1 MDSILLF
8 CICGKHFFIVKYVS
22 APFFILLFVLCGSVH
37 AQNNNPTIAACDGKQ
52 YLCVVADTMEA
63 CVEIVVDPAYS
74 NLAFIDHFEID
85 WGDSTA
91 LTVIPGGLNPP
102 VQTHLYDLTEFADSC
117 IYQGYYIVI
126 LRTYHTLP
134 SIEVTNSAFVLTLR
148 NPPKANFYVDP
159 YVACVGDPVRF
170 IGNYD
175 DAPCNDKAL
184 NYQSW
189 LVQDGTFFTGNNATY
204 YWDTVGVQT
213 LRYCAGNVCDTVCR
227 NTVIAAV
234 NSTQAGAV
242 IDSGATQIGNLRYR
256 VCFQEPWSAIRLDG
270 SVSQY
275 ENFYSWFGDG
285 QQNWFWYPD
294 PYPPDTSV
302 ARVIFLEP
310 GTYEIKL
317 KADNFCNQPDTVI
330 ITVEVVEPPVLSL
343 APQRD
348 TCVEFSYKPFPYQPA
363 AVYRINGI
371 QADSFPVVLPVSNTP
386 YYIEAELNHTCTYQ
400 LLRDSFLVQTARDV
414 VILSPDTSK
423 LSVCINPD
431 TLHLNANLPVI
442 WKGAGLQVTPVD
454 TFFVQNIPGSYR
466 FIAFRDY
473 GICRRADT
481 LFVQVDKPVAL
492 SVDTPSV
499 ECLLWNYTPAPF
511 EPEAVYTING
521 VVRDSFPVAL
531 GAPQSPFNIV
541 ATVHN
546 ACTDTAVSTTI
557 LVIYPEQVYILSPDT
572 ALCTETPALPLW
584 ASDTTGFWS
593 GEHLF
598 KYQGQSWFN
607 PVDTGTYQLIY
618 TRGTGICLSR
628 DTMNI
633 RVAPSDSIQAGA
645 DIYVCETES
654 SVEITGYTP
663 GGFFTGFSVSG
674 TTIDLELIRRDSA
687 YRYVYT
693 NPTFPPGCR
702 SDELTLVVRSLP
714 EAGFTTDRDTACQGE
729 LVTIIPNAV
738 SGVGYE
744 TDWGNG
750 ITNTLSAS
758 YSAPGTYL
766 LRYAAYNINPATGQ
780 PLCTVR
786 DSAVIEIPVPLS
798 PGAVDFVAQPNAGC
812 APLSV
817 QFVNL
822 SAAQHNHYLWETGN
836 GQSYYG
842 YTPPS
847 VIYPDGAA
855 DTIYH
860 IRLSV
865 PNGCGFYESEQT
877 IKVLPNPVA
886 DFALSVSEICSGSP
900 LEASLLSSGYP
911 LSNTFY
917 TSAGDTLAAIAGI
930 SSVLNLTAF
939 GEPDT
944 VGIWLVSANVC
955 RADTAYQEVIVNP
968 AAVDALIG
976 TPNTPRC
983 TGSPVVLYS
992 QSTNGA
998 PVLWKFSDGNT
1009 FLLDTVSVVFNTPG
1023 VYTATLYTYGCGYDS
1038 MNLPIQVYPTP
1049 EVALVTDPHVCAYE
1063 ETSFQV
1069 NTNAPFILLA
1079 YGDGTT
1085 SSQSSSSHRYTIP
1098 GTYAVTATVS
1108 TLPGCKATD
1117 SGVINVLALPD
1128 IEADTDNTACT
1139 GREMSFSG
1147 SSTPPPVNCY
1157 WRFGDGSFNPGCVAT
1172 HAYAQSGQYSAI
1184 FSVFAPNG
1192 CIHADTLPVTVTQT
1206 PDAEIIYQLP
1216 QTCVPV
1222 TATFGVVS
1230 PAATNTVWKDNG
1242 VYVSGQTSFSRLIT
1256 AAGTHEITLV
1266 ASNNGL
1272 CPDTGRIVLM
1282 LDDAIQAEIIAD
1294 PVCDPGDGIDLRIP
1308 TDPSNIVTVTSPVY
1322 AQTGDFHESL
1332 DTGLYNIKVLNQ
1344 IGCRLDTTILLSTP
1358 ELAEVVAEPE
1368 YFELRPGES
1377 VQFNAVSNQQGASF
1391 LWKPGLFLDNPEISN
1406 PVCTPDKS
1414 MVYYVYAT
1422 NFAGCVKV
1430 DTVRVILRINREDE
1444 IFIPDAFTPNE
1455 DEVND
1460 VFYVRSSSPSVVS
1473 LDYMRV
1479 FDKYNELVFEA
1490 IGTDASS
1497 LILPENPDFGWDG
1510 TFRGQKAEAGSYRYV
1525 IAVRYI
1531 DEQVVIFSGTLQLIR

>member
-1 MDSILLF
+1 MKGYQMY
-8 CICGKHFFIVKYVS
+8 CICGKHLFMARFLSALTFI
-22 APFFILLFVLCGSVH
+22 FLLCGISR

-63 CVEIVVDPAYS
+63 CVEIVVDPAYN
-74 NLAFIDHFEID
+74 NLPFIDHFEID

-102 VQTHLYDLTEFADSC
+102 SQTHLYDLTEFADSC

-170 IGNYD
+170 IGND
-175 DAPCNDKAL
+175 NDAPCVDKAL
-184 NYQSW
+184 TFQSW
-189 LVQDGTFFTGNNATY
+189 LVQDGTTFYGNTATY

-227 NTVIAAV
+227 YTVIASV
-234 NSTQAGAV
+234 NSTEAAAV
-242 IDSGATQIGNLRYR
+242 VDSGATQIGNLHYR
-256 VCFQEPWSAIRLDG
+256 VCFQEPWSTIRLDG
-270 SVSQY
+270 SISQY
-275 ENFYSWFGDG
+275 ENFYSWLGDG

-310 GTYEIKL
+310 GTYTIKL
-317 KADNFCNQPDTVI
+317 RADNFCNEPDTVSLVI
-330 ITVEVVEPPVLSL
+330 EVVEPPVLSL
-343 APQRD
+343 SPQRD
-348 TCVEFSYKPFPYQPA
+348 TCVEFSYTPTPYLPA
-363 AVYRINGI
+363 AVYRINGLQI
-371 QADSFPVVLPVSNTP
+371 DTFPVILPVSNTP
-386 YYIEAELNHTCTYQ
+386 YHIEAELNHTCTYQ
-400 LLRDSFLVQTARDV
+400 FLRDTFLVQTARDV

-423 LSVCINPD
+423 LTVCVNPD
-431 TLHLNANLPVI
+431 TLRLNANLPVF
-442 WKGAGLQVTPVD
+442 WKGSSLQLTPQD
-454 TFFVQNIPGSYR
+454 TFFVQNTPGFYR
-466 FIAFRDY
+466 FIAFRDF
-473 GICRRADT
+473 GVCRRADT
-481 LFVQVDKPVAL
+481 LFVQVDKPVPLAL
-492 SVDTPSV
+492 DTPAV
-499 ECLLWNYTPAPF
+499 ECLLWNYTPSPF

-521 VVRDSFPVAL
+521 IVSDSFPVAL
-531 GAPQSPFNIV
+531 EASQSPFNIV
-541 ATVHN
+541 ASVQN
-546 ACTDTAVSTTI
+546 ACTDTVVSTTL

-572 ALCTETPALPLW
+572 ALCTETPSLPLW
-584 ASDTTGFWS
+584 ASDSTGIWS
-593 GEHLF
+593 GQHLF
-598 KYQGQSWFN
+598 KYQGQTWFN
-607 PVDTGTYQLIY
+607 PVDTGNYRLIY

-628 DTMNI
+628 DTMDI
-633 RVAPSDSIQAGA
+633 WVAPSDSIRAGD
-645 DIYVCETES
+645 DIYVCETQL
-654 SVEITGYTP
+654 SVEIGGYTP

-674 TTIDLELIRRDSA
+674 STIDLASVSRDSA
-687 YRYVYT
+687 YTYVYT
-693 NPTFPPGCR
+693 NPSFPPGCR
-702 SDELTLVVRSLP
+702 SDELRLVVRSLP
-714 EAGFTTDRDTACQGE
+714 ESGFVTDRDTACQGE
-729 LVTIIPNAV
+729 LITIIPNAI

-750 ITNTLSAS
+750 TINTMSAS
-758 YSAPGTYL
+758 YSTPGTYL
-766 LRYAAYNINPATGQ
+766 LHYAAYNVNPLTGL

-786 DSAVIEIPVPLS
+786 DSAIIEIPAPLP
-798 PGAVDFVAQPNAGC
+798 PGAVDFEVQPASGC

-817 QFVNL
+817 KFVNL
-822 SAAQHNHYLWETGN
+822 SAAQHNHYLWQTGY

-842 YTPPS
+842 YSPPP

-855 DTIYH
+855 DTVYH

-865 PNGCGFYESEQT
+865 PGGCGFYESEKDV
-877 IKVLPNPVA
+877 KVLPNPVA
-886 DFALSVSEICSGSP
+886 DFALSVSEICSGAP
-900 LEASLLSSGYP
+900 LEASLLSKGYP

-917 TSAGDTLAAIAGI
+917 TSAGDTLAATAGI
-930 SSVLNLTAF
+930 SSVLNLSAQ

-944 VGIWLVSANVC
+944 VGIWLVSANSC
-955 RADTAYQEVIVNP
+955 GTDTAYREVIVHP

-1009 FLLDTVSVVFNTPG
+1009 FLLDTVSVVFSTPG

-1049 EVALVTDPHVCAYE
+1049 DVALITDSHVCAHE

-1069 NTNAPFILLA
+1069 NTNAPDILLA

-1085 SSQSSSSHRYTIP
+1085 SSDVSSTHRYPIP
-1098 GTYAVTATVS
+1098 GSYTVTATVS

-1117 SGVINVLALPD
+1117 SDIVDVLELPD
-1128 IEADTDNTACT
+1128 IQASADDIACT
-1139 GREMSFSG
+1139 GREVSFSG

-1157 WRFGDGSFNPGCVAT
+1157 WRFGDGSFQPGCMAA
-1172 HAYAQSGQYSAI
+1172 HAYAQAGQYSAV

-1192 CIHADTLPVTVTQT
+1192 CVHADTLYVTATQT
-1206 PDAEIIYQLP
+1206 PDADIVHQLP

-1230 PAATNTVWKDNG
+1230 PAATNVLWKDNG
-1242 VYVSGQTSFSRLIT
+1242 VYISGQTSFSRLIT
-1256 AAGTHEITLV
+1256 ASGLHEITLI

-1272 CPDTGRIVLM
+1272 CPDTGRITLVL
-1282 LDDAIQAEIIAD
+1282 DNAIQAEIIAD
-1294 PVCDPGDGIDLRIP
+1294 PVCDPEDGIDLRIP
-1308 TDPSNIVTVTSPVY
+1308 TDPTNIVTVSSPGY
-1322 AQTGDFHESL
+1322 TRTGDFHESL
-1332 DTGLYNIKVLNQ
+1332 DTGLYHITILNQ
-1344 IGCRLDTTILLSTP
+1344 IGCRLDSTIALSLP
-1358 ELAEVVAEPE
+1358 ALAHVEAQPD
-1368 YFELRPGES
+1368 YFEIRPGEQ
-1377 VQFNAVSNQQGASF
+1377 VQFNAVSNQQGATF
-1391 LWKPGLFLDNPEISN
+1391 VWKPDLFLDNPDVGN
-1406 PVCTPDKS
+1406 PVCAPERS
-1414 MVYYVYAT
+1414 MVYLVYAT
-1422 NFAGCVKV
+1422 NSTGCIRV
-1430 DTVRVILRINREDE
+1430 DTVRVVLKINREEE

-1455 DEVND
+1455 DGVND
-1460 VFYVRSSSPSVVS
+1460 IFYVRSSSPSVVS

-1479 FDKYNELVFEA
+1479 FDKYNELVFESK
-1490 IGTDASS
+1490 GTDASS
-1497 LILPENPDFGWDG
+1497 LVIPEIPDFGWDG

>member
-1 MDSILLF
+1 MKYFSALLF
-8 CICGKHFFIVKYVS
+8 LFMLRGVS
-22 APFFILLFVLCGSVH
+22 V

-63 CVEIVVDPAYS
+63 CVEIVVDPAYT

-91 LTVIPGGLNPP
+91 LTVVPGGLNPP
-102 VQTHLYDLTEFADSC
+102 PQTHLYDLTEFADSC

-159 YVACVGDPVRF
+159 YVACLGDPVRF
-170 IGNYD
+170 IGND
-175 DAPCNDKAL
+175 DNAPCVDKAL
-184 NYQSW
+184 NFQSW
-189 LVQDGTFFTGNNATY
+189 LVQDGSTYYGNTATY

-227 NTVIAAV
+227 YTVIASV
-234 NSTQAGAV
+234 NSTQADAV
-242 IDSGATQIGNLRYR
+242 VDSGATQIGDLHYR

-270 SVSQY
+270 SISQY

-310 GTYEIKL
+310 GNYVIKL
-317 KADNFCNQPDTVI
+317 KADNFCNEPDTVSVM
-330 ITVEVVEPPVLSL
+330 VEVVEPPVLSL
-343 APQRD
+343 SPQRD
-348 TCVEFSYKPFPYQPA
+348 TCVEFSYTPFPYQPA

-371 QADSFPVVLPVSNTP
+371 QTDSFPVLLPVSNTP
-386 YYIEAELNHTCTYQ
+386 YLVEAELNHTCNYQ
-400 LLRDSFLVQTARDV
+400 LLRDTFTVQTARDV
-414 VILSPDTSK
+414 VIISPDTTK
-423 LSVCINPD
+423 LTVCVNPD
-431 TLHLNANLPVI
+431 TLQLLANLPVW
-442 WKGAGLQVTPVD
+442 WKGSGLQITPQD
-454 TFFVQNIPGSYR
+454 TFFVQNTPGFYR
-466 FIAFRDY
+466 FIAFRDF

-492 SVDTPSV
+492 SLDTPSV

-521 VVRDSFPVAL
+521 IVSDSFPVAL
-531 GAPQSPFNIV
+531 EAPQSPFNVV
-541 ATVHN
+541 ATVQN
-546 ACTDTAVSTTI
+546 ACTDTTVSTTL

-572 ALCTETPALPLW
+572 ALCTETPSMPLW
-584 ASDTTGFWS
+584 ASDSTGFWS
-593 GEHLF
+593 GDHIF
-598 KYQGQSWFN
+598 KYQGQTWFN
-607 PVDTGTYQLIY
+607 PVDTGLYQLIY
-618 TRGTGICLSR
+618 TRGVGICLSR
-628 DTMNI
+628 DTMHVW
-633 RVAPSDSIQAGA
+633 VAPSDSIQAGA
-645 DIYVCETES
+645 DIFVCETETA
-654 SVEITGYTP
+654 VELTGFTP
-663 GGFFTGFSVSG
+663 GGYFTGFSVSG
-674 TTIDLELIRRDSA
+674 STIDLSSIRRDSA
-687 YRYVYT
+687 YSYVYT

-702 SDELTLVVRSLP
+702 SDELKLVVRSLP
-714 EAGFTTDRDTACQGE
+714 ASGFVTDRDTACQGE
-729 LVTIIPNAV
+729 LIKIIPNAV

-750 ITNTLSAS
+750 TTNTLSAS
-758 YSAPGTYL
+758 YSTPGTYML
-766 LRYAAYNINPATGQ
+766 HYAAYNVSPLNGQ
-780 PLCTVR
+780 PLCIVR
-786 DSAVIEIPVPLS
+786 DSLVIEIPVPLP
-798 PGAVDFVAQPNAGC
+798 PGAVDFIAQPDAGC

-817 QFVNL
+817 QFVNS
-822 SAAQHNHYLWETGN
+822 SAAQHNHYLWETGY

-842 YTPPS
+842 YSPPPAY
-847 VIYPDGAA
+847 YPDGAA
-855 DTIYH
+855 DTLYH
-860 IRLSV
+860 VRLSV
-865 PNGCGFYESEQT
+865 PNGCGFHEVERT
-877 IKVLPNPVA
+877 IRVFPGPVA
-886 DFALSVSEICSGSP
+886 DFALSVDEICSDAP
-900 LEASLLSSGYP
+900 LEVSLLSTGFPSSSTY
-911 LSNTFY
+911 F
-917 TSAGDTLAAIAGI
+917 TSTGEIVTATAGI
-930 SSVLNLTAF
+930 SSIFNFHAQ

-944 VGIWLVSANVC
+944 IGIWLVSTNLC
-955 RADTAYQEVIVNP
+955 KSDTAYKQVIVHP
-968 AAVDALIG
+968 AAVDAAIG

-1023 VYTATLYTYGCGYDS
+1023 IYTATLYTYGCGYDS

-1049 EVALVTDPHVCAYE
+1049 EVALITDPHVCAGE
-1063 ETSFQV
+1063 ETAFQV
-1069 NTNAPFILLA
+1069 NTNAPFILLS

-1085 SSQSSSSHRYTIP
+1085 SSAAASTHRYPIP
-1098 GTYAVTATVS
+1098 GNYTVTSTVS

-1117 SGVINVLALPD
+1117 SDIVEVLELPD
-1128 IEADTDNTACT
+1128 IQADANEMACT
-1139 GREMSFSG
+1139 GREITFSG
-1147 SSTPPPVNCY
+1147 ASFPLPVNCY
-1157 WRFGDGSFNPGCVAT
+1157 WRFGDGNFQPGCSAA
-1172 HAYAQSGQYSAI
+1172 HAYAQEGQYAAI

-1192 CIHADTLPVTVTQT
+1192 CLHADTVYVTATRT
-1206 PDAEIIYQLP
+1206 PDADIEYHLP

-1222 TATFGVVS
+1222 MAAFGVQS
-1230 PAATNTVWKDNG
+1230 PAATNFIWKDNG
-1242 VYVSGQTSFSRLIT
+1242 IPISGQATFSRFLT
-1256 AAGTHEITLV
+1256 DAGMHAITLI

-1272 CPDTGRIVLM
+1272 CPDTGSITLYLNNAM
-1282 LDDAIQAEIIAD
+1282 EALILAD
-1294 PVCDPGDGIDLRIP
+1294 PVCDPADGIDLRIS
-1308 TDPSNIVTVTSPVY
+1308 TDPTNIVTVTSQGY

-1332 DTGLYNIKVLNQ
+1332 DTGQYHITVLNQ
-1344 IGCRLDTTILLSTP
+1344 IGCRLDTTINLSAP
-1358 ELAEVVAEPE
+1358 DRAEVMAEPDH
-1368 YFELRPGES
+1368 FDIRPGES
-1377 VQFNAVSNQQGASF
+1377 VQFHAVSNQQDASF
-1391 LWKPGLFLDNPEISN
+1391 LWKPGLFLNDPLISN

-1422 NFAGCVKV
+1422 NATGCIMV
-1430 DTVRVILRINREDE
+1430 DTVSVTVSINREEE

-1460 VFYVRSSSPSVVS
+1460 IFYVRSNSPSVVS

-1479 FDKYNELVFEA
+1479 YDRYNELVFESK
-1490 IGTDASS
+1490 GTDASS
-1497 LILPENPDFGWDG
+1497 LVLPEVPSFGWDG